1 MFNGHKL
8 SGSCS
13 NQSQPKIFLLRI
25 LPSHPSSALT
35 VENLK
40 RLEEEYE
47 ASKEAFKMQ
56 RMQDYIEQTN
66 LALLNKETTRGTS
79 QDFVCDEEP
88 EGTSSPLP
96 PKQGKIAIEFPERPL
111 KKEEILTGI
120 F

>member
-1 MFNGHKL
+1 M
-8 SGSCS
+8 
-13 NQSQPKIFLLRI
+13 
-25 LPSHPSSALT
+25 
-35 VENLK
+35 ENLK

-66 LALLNKETTRGTS
+66 LALFNKDTTRGTGR
-79 QDFVCDEEP
+79 DFVCDAEP

-96 PKQGKIAIEFPERPL
+96 AKQGKIAIEFPERPL

-120 F
+120 FQQSVTGKERQ